1 PFDRLPAQTISKR
14 VASNADEDESNDIS
28 LGDTLTYAV
37 LATNSGNTTLTNVV
51 VTDEKLNP
59 TTITCASVA
68 PQATCELAGTYTV
81 TQADIDAG
89 EILNNAQVVS
99 DEIDEPTKTTLETPV
114 EQKPAITLEKRLAEE
129 QEADYAVGD
138 TIGFEIV
145 ATNTGNQ
152 TLTSV
157 TINDSMITP
166 AEKVC
171 ETVAPSETCVLAG
184 SYTVTQA
191 DKDAGEI
198 TNEATVTSDQTP
210 LPKKAVLTTGL
221 VQNRKPTLTKTL
233 ASHLDKDE
241 DNTISVGDI
250 LSFEVTL
257 LNDGDITLTQV
268 NVKDNK
274 ISPSSQSCPRIEP
287 GESCVLKGT
296 YKVTQADVDA
306 GSFVNKAEA
315 TMKEVPEGRIATLTT
330 PIPQAAAMT
339 LVKNALE
346 QTDVDDNGAVSVGD
360 LLSYEVKATNTG
372 NVTLLNVVIQD
383 AKLTPNSKTC
393 ETLAPGADC
402 LLEGTLTLTQ
412 ADIDAGAVDNV
423 ASASADN
430 LSKDLSAE
438 ETVTLEQNSKPTL
451 SKVLSNHNDKDGS
464 ESITIGDELTYTV
477 TLLNDGNT
485 TVTDAVVTDSRISP
499 SSKTCTTL
507 LPGQACELVGT

>member
-1 PFDRLPAQTISKR
+1 DETASNQLKFKLIEIPSAGGAKLERITSAEGATTVTTQLLTVYGAGNETTGLVSKGDRLLWTPPADTNGSNSVNAGDTITYTITVENTGNVTVDSITLTDTLLDADGGALSLTTAPAFSGTTKGGAAGPNNATEGTLAPGEVASYTATYVIGQAAIDAGGVSNTVIAKGKDPSDNDVSDDSDNGDETKDDDGDEDPTKDPTKTPIDQLPAQTISKR
-14 VASNADEDESNDIS
+14 VASNSDEEESNDIS
-28 LGDTLTYAV
+28 LGDTLTYSV
-37 LATNSGNTTLTNVV
+37 VATNSGNTTLTNMV

-68 PQATCELAGTYTV
+68 PEDTCELAGTYTV

-99 DEIDEPTKTTLETPV
+99 DEVDEPTKTTLKTPV
-114 EQKPAITLEKRLAEE
+114 EQKPAITIEKRLAEE

-152 TLTSV
+152 TLTAV
-157 TINDSMITP
+157 TIKDSMITP

-171 ETVAPSETCVLAG
+171 ETVAPAETCVLAG

-191 DKDAGEI
+191 DKDAGEV

-287 GESCVLKGT
+287 GESCVLKGA
-296 YKVTQADVDA
+296 Y
-306 GSFVNKAEA
+306 
-315 TMKEVPEGRIATLTT
+315 
-330 PIPQAAAMT
+330 
-339 LVKNALE
+339 
-346 QTDVDDNGAVSVGD
+346 
-360 LLSYEVKATNTG
+360 
-372 NVTLLNVVIQD
+372 
-383 AKLTPNSKTC
+383 
-393 ETLAPGADC
+393 
-402 LLEGTLTLTQ
+402 
-412 ADIDAGAVDNV
+412 
-423 ASASADN
+423 
-430 LSKDLSAE
+430 
-438 ETVTLEQNSKPTL
+438 
-451 SKVLSNHNDKDGS
+451 
-464 ESITIGDELTYTV
+464 
-477 TLLNDGNT
+477 
-485 TVTDAVVTDSRISP
+485 
-499 SSKTCTTL
+499 
-507 LPGQACELVGT
+507 